1 MRFTTTVVAATAL
14 VVVAAP
20 ATAEPPRLAKYV
32 DRFTTTH
39 RHASSGRHA
48 ETDLI
53 DPADPKN
60 GKPPSFSHVRVAFA
74 PGTVVDT
81 RALPACTA
89 SDAELMAQGA
99 AACPSTTRVGT
110 GMADVDTGLPGPN
123 RHVVA
128 DTVFLNA
135 PGELVFV
142 FTIRGNGARVV
153 LHGKYSH
160 RRLLDVDVPPL
171 PGTPPDGGS
180 ETHEKI
186 DLRAH
191 ARNGHAYIR
200 TPCSCPRSKHW
211 VNTVTYTFRDG
222 VKQSFKTRTP
232 CRRPKPSRP
241 L

>member
-1 MRFTTTVVAATAL
+1 MRFTTTMLAATAL
-14 VVVAAP
+14 AAVAAP
-20 ATAEPPRLAKYV
+20 AVAEPPRLARYV
-32 DRFTTTH
+32 DRFTTA
-39 RHASSGRHA
+39 RPGASSGRHA

-53 DPADPKN
+53 DPKN

-74 PGTVVDT
+74 RGTAVDT
-81 RALPACTA
+81 RALPACAA
-89 SDAELMAQGA
+89 SDPELMAQGA
-99 AACPSTTRVGT
+99 AACPAGTRVGT
-110 GMADVDTGLPGPN
+110 GMADVDTGFPGPN

-142 FTIRGNGARVV
+142 FTTRGNCARVV
-153 LHGKYSH
+153 VHGKYSH
-160 RRLLDVDVPPL
+160 GRFLDVDVPPL

-180 ETHEKI
+180 ETQEKI
-186 DLRAH
+186 DLSAH

-200 TPCSCPRSKHW
+200 TPRACPRSRHW

-232 CRRPKPSRP
+232 CKRPRHRRHPRR
-241 L
+241 